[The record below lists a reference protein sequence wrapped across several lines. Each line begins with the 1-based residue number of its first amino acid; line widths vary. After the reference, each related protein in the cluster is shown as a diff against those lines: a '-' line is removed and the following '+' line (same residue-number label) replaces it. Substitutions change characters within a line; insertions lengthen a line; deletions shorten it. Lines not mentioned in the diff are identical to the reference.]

1 MKKMKKFFS
10 VLKIALQ
17 VLKCLRC
24 VHLSDCPFS
33 VVSAVLHVDNKQYI
47 MTLKEIEKNDIK

>member
-1 MKKMKKFFS
+1 MKKFFS
-10 VLKIALQ
+10 ALKIALQ

-33 VVSAVLHVDNKQYI
+33 VVSTVLHVDKKQYI
-47 MTLKEIEKNDIK
+47 LTLKEIDKNDCK

>member
-1 MKKMKKFFS
+1 MKKFFS

-24 VHLSDCPFS
+24 VHISECPYC
-33 VVSAVLHVDNKQYI
+33 VVSTVLHVDKKHYLLTVQ
-47 MTLKEIEKNDIK
+47 EVEKNDNQ